1 MLKYDVMSDR
11 MRLVSIS
18 SRAVSCDPSTDTW
31 TSSVIWQVKKMSCAY
46 CFDVFAQT
54 LHIPGSTVPIQTSLP
69 SHKPGRERWISTRD
83 IPSNWYNVGLGGS
96 CRMRSVQT
104 RTRDWSR
111 SILAKEII
119 QERLTRTRRRIAGAA
134 SECGRTLMC
143 LRRATGT
150 CFGWRTLATSV
161 SIVLIGGVDNR
172 GYWTRRTWTI
182 MRSRRNTIF
191 TGWEE
196 ARWSIDI
203 IRELLVNILT
213 RCWTT
218 IRMFCWGW
226 LIMETVIRREDQD
239 S

>member
-11 MRLVSIS
+11 IRLVSIS

-31 TSSVIWQVKKMSCAY
+31 TLSVIWHVRKMFCTY
-46 CFDVFAQT
+46 CFNVFTQT
-54 LHIPGSTVPIQTSLP
+54 LHIPGSTVPIQTPLP
-69 SHKPGRERWISTRD
+69 SHKPRRERWISTRD
-83 IPSNWYNVGLGGS
+83 ISSNWYNAGLGGS

-104 RTRDWSR
+104 RTSDWSR

-119 QERLTRTRRRIAGAA
+119 QERLTRTRRRIASAA

-143 LRRATGT
+143 LRRATGA
-150 CFGWRTLATSV
+150 CFGWRTLAN
-161 SIVLIGGVDNR
+161 SIVLIGGVDDG

-182 MRSRRNTIF
+182 MRSRCNTIF
-191 TGWEE
+191 TGRKE

-218 IRMFCWGW
+218 IRMFCWSW
-226 LIMETVIRREDQD
+226 LIMKTVIRREGEN
-239 S
+239 SW